1 MSTDVIDR
9 SPPRPS
15 SGVAL
20 GVGILGAL
28 ALATSGVAVGLSALG
43 VVAIGIGLYASSRAA
58 VTLGATGQFCGV
70 LLAGLAGAPPEFLL
84 ISIAAAVVAWD
95 VATFAIDLGNELG
108 LAAETGRLELVHAG
122 ASVVVAVV
130 AAGFGVVVYRLVGGG
145 PALAPVALLCGAVV
159 LAVALRP

>member
-15 SGVAL
+15 SAVAL

-43 VVAIGIGLYASSRAA
+43 VVAIGIGLYRGSHTA

-95 VATFAIDLGNELG
+95 VATFAIDLGDELG
-108 LAAETGRLELVHAG
+108 RAAETGRLELVHTGSSA
-122 ASVVVAVV
+122 ALAVV
-130 AAGFGVVVYRLVGGG
+130 AAGFGVVVYRLAGGG